1 MIDTVL
7 KEEEYKKILKASKG
21 MFRVIMHD
29 REGHVFPQPRVVKVP
44 DGLGG
49 FKHISDDY
57 FDLAMAIKVVDEYN
71 STRAND
77 FCRYDVYNDLG
88 EVIPL

>member
-7 KEEEYKKILKASKG
+7 KDEEYKKVLRASKG

-29 REGHVFPQPRVVKVP
+29 KEGHVFPQLRVKKVP
-44 DGLGG
+44 DGQGG
-49 FKHISDDY
+49 FKHVSDDY
-57 FDLAMAIKVVDEYN
+57 LDLAMAIKVVDEYN

-77 FCRYDVYNDLG
+77 FCRFDVYNDLG
-88 EVIPL
+88 EVIRL